1 MTRGINYAI
10 IFSMN
15 AMLKGV
21 YLARKKDNSIYYRAS
36 ITYRR
41 KHISLGS
48 FNSEDSANRAYEE
61 ADCLLRS
68 ETDTIDSYENTCA
81 LPFEKW
87 VILLNFRD
95 NGLYFATPIY
105 VRGKFFYYYLS
116 PSYVL
121 KFDIDNLFFYSS
133 HKIMKRGEHLFVADY
148 GMQINILN
156 RHGIRSYSVPG
167 RDYVFL
173 NGDETDFR
181 SANLKI
187 INRYQGVLRIESK
200 GRTRYKARI
209 NLPGYYIIGTY
220 ATEDEAAIAYN
231 KAIDI
236 LRKNGV
242 TRNYTPNYLE
252 GLSPAVYADIYARL
266 KISDKIYNYFLE

>member
-1 MTRGINYAI
+1 MTRDINYAI

-48 FNSEDSANRAYEE
+48 FDTEDSANRAYEE
-61 ADCLLRS
+61 ADRLLRS

-105 VRGKFFYYYLS
+105 V
-116 PSYVL
+116 
-121 KFDIDNLFFYSS
+121 FFYSS

-148 GMQINILN
+148 GMQLNILN

>member
-1 MTRGINYAI
+1 MTRDINYAI

-48 FNSEDSANRAYEE
+48 FDTEDSANRAYEE
-61 ADCLLRS
+61 ADRLLRS
-68 ETDTIDSYENTCA
+68 GADTIDSYENTCA

-133 HKIMKRGEHLFVADY
+133 HKIMKRGEHLFVAGY
-148 GMQINILN
+148 GMQLNILN

-187 INRYQGVLRIESK
+187 INRYQGVLRID
-200 GRTRYKARI
+200 
-209 NLPGYYIIGTY
+209 YIIGTY

-231 KAIDI
+231 KDIDI

>member
-1 MTRGINYAI
+1 
-10 IFSMN
+10 MN

-48 FNSEDSANRAYEE
+48 FDTEDSANRAYEE
-61 ADCLLRS
+61 ADRLLRS

-105 VRGKFFYYYLS
+105 VRGKFFDYYLS

-148 GMQINILN
+148 GMQLNILN

-252 GLSPAVYADIYARL
+252 GLSPAVYADIYAHL

>member
-1 MTRGINYAI
+1 MTRDINYAI

-48 FNSEDSANRAYEE
+48 FDTEDSANRAYEE
-61 ADCLLRS
+61 ADR
-68 ETDTIDSYENTCA
+68 

-148 GMQINILN
+148 GMQLNILN

-252 GLSPAVYADIYARL
+252 GLSPAVYADIYAHL

>member
-1 MTRGINYAI
+1 
-10 IFSMN
+10 MN

-36 ITYRR
+36 IIYRR

-48 FNSEDSANRAYEE
+48 FDTEDSANRAYEE
-61 ADCLLRS
+61 ADRLLRS

-148 GMQINILN
+148 GMQLNILN

-252 GLSPAVYADIYARL
+252 GLSPAVYADIYAHL

>member
-1 MTRGINYAI
+1 
-10 IFSMN
+10 MN

-48 FNSEDSANRAYEE
+48 FDTEDSANRAYEE
-61 ADCLLRS
+61 ADRLLRS

-148 GMQINILN
+148 GMQLNILN

-209 NLPGYYIIGTY
+209 NLPGYYIIDTY
-220 ATEDEAAIAYN
+220 ATEDEDAIAYN

>member
-1 MTRGINYAI
+1 
-10 IFSMN
+10 MN

-48 FNSEDSANRAYEE
+48 FDTEDSANLAYEE
-61 ADCLLRS
+61 ADRLLRS

-148 GMQINILN
+148 GMQLNILN

-252 GLSPAVYADIYARL
+252 GLSPAVYADIYAHL

>member
-1 MTRGINYAI
+1 
-10 IFSMN
+10 MN

-48 FNSEDSANRAYEE
+48 FDTEDSANRAYEE
-61 ADCLLRS
+61 ADRLLRS

-87 VILLNFRD
+87 VIMLNFRD

-148 GMQINILN
+148 GMQLNILN

-200 GRTRYKARI
+200 GRTCYKARI

-252 GLSPAVYADIYARL
+252 GLSPAVYADIYDRL

>member
-1 MTRGINYAI
+1 M
-10 IFSMN
+10 
-15 AMLKGV
+15 
-21 YLARKKDNSIYYRAS
+21 
-36 ITYRR
+36 
-41 KHISLGS
+41 
-48 FNSEDSANRAYEE
+48 
-61 ADCLLRS
+61 
-68 ETDTIDSYENTCA
+68 
-81 LPFEKW
+81 
-87 VILLNFRD
+87 LNFRD

-148 GMQINILN
+148 GMQLNILN

-200 GRTRYKARI
+200 GRTCYKARI

>member
-1 MTRGINYAI
+1 
-10 IFSMN
+10 MN

-48 FNSEDSANRAYEE
+48 FDTEDSANRAYEE
-61 ADCLLRS
+61 ADRLLRS

-148 GMQINILN
+148 GMQLNILN

-252 GLSPAVYADIYARL
+252 GLSPAVYADIYAHL

>member
-1 MTRGINYAI
+1 M
-10 IFSMN
+10 
-15 AMLKGV
+15 
-21 YLARKKDNSIYYRAS
+21 
-36 ITYRR
+36 
-41 KHISLGS
+41 S
-48 FNSEDSANRAYEE
+48 F
-61 ADCLLRS
+61 
-68 ETDTIDSYENTCA
+68 
-81 LPFEKW
+81 
-87 VILLNFRD
+87 
-95 NGLYFATPIY
+95 
-105 VRGKFFYYYLS
+105 
-116 PSYVL
+116 
-121 KFDIDNLFFYSS
+121 
-133 HKIMKRGEHLFVADY
+133 
-148 GMQINILN
+148 
-156 RHGIRSYSVPG
+156 
-167 RDYVFL
+167 

-252 GLSPAVYADIYARL
+252 GLSPAVYADIYAHL
-266 KISDKIYNYFLE
+266 KFQNKYTITS

>member
-1 MTRGINYAI
+1 M
-10 IFSMN
+10 
-15 AMLKGV
+15 
-21 YLARKKDNSIYYRAS
+21 
-36 ITYRR
+36 
-41 KHISLGS
+41 
-48 FNSEDSANRAYEE
+48 
-61 ADCLLRS
+61 
-68 ETDTIDSYENTCA
+68 
-81 LPFEKW
+81 
-87 VILLNFRD
+87 NFRD

>member
-1 MTRGINYAI
+1 
-10 IFSMN
+10 MN

-48 FNSEDSANRAYEE
+48 FDTEDSANRAYEE
-61 ADCLLRS
+61 ADRLLRS

-252 GLSPAVYADIYARL
+252 GLSPAVYADIYAHL